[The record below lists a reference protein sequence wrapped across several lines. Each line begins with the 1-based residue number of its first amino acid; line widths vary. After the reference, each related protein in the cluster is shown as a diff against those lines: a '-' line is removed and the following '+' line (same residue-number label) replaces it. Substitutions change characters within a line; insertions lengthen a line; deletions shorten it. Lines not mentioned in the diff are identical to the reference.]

1 MNLFSSGG
9 TEQANQDAFARANP
23 LKADD
28 LKAGFFEGIP
38 GAAALG
44 AGAAVNNYARPMADA
59 AKGIDSM
66 FKTDMSGWL
75 AKEQEKTQQASRD
88 LTPNPATVGWLGQ
101 QVYGATN
108 MIGSVAIGTIA
119 TGNPITGAAVG
130 AAAMGNAAFNQAR
143 EDGLDFNTSVGM
155 GGITAGST
163 FIGAFLPVTA
173 TTGMATNLVGR
184 AMGAEVAGNAATA
197 AALYGVAGATA
208 TIATNLP
215 AKIAAAGAI
224 NTAAGIP
231 TRGATSALLEANGY
245 PEMAKQYE
253 AFSMSEMIS
262 DFAVG
267 SIFGLGIHGY
277 QKWQQANQNK
287 IPPAQMSDLDAVL
300 ALANGAHIEIKTSPG
315 IPTDPA
321 TREAHVAAINK
332 ALTDLAEGRPVDVGP
347 AVTDGNFMEDPTAV
361 QTRTEIVRVVEDHM
375 GPEWEGLQADL
386 AARGM
391 STDTNLYQVTRTP
404 ADQMSQVRP
413 TMEVNRIIERG
424 KAEGWDTERMITEL
438 ETLKGK
444 LEQRNEAQL
453 EARTGDRVRGEL
465 WVRERLLRAERNGEL
480 PPEAV
485 RLANWLIDQNPNLVA
500 DIGLSFKKSG
510 DVQGE
515 AGGYNPLARIVTL
528 IKGRANDETV
538 IHEILHHAERM
549 MPEGVQKAIQA
560 EWFKE
565 LRAVTQMATRT
576 QNQTLMKATD
586 DALRAAN
593 GDERAFRNLAEA
605 IANGE
610 VDERFYALANPSEF
624 WAVNGSRILRER
636 ASEGWVQQAKQ
647 WLAEFI
653 EKVKATFGLRSD
665 AAVIRGLN
673 DVLKSDGAF
682 LNDNLLADASVPRM
696 RDVGSNFKR
705 WFGASKV
712 VDEQGNPL
720 VVYHGTNSEIVQFD
734 KSLIG
739 SRDAGFFGEGF
750 YFTPEKDLAL
760 DYADSAVSDTGQGTA
775 NAISAF
781 VSLKKPFIWDMSDAA
796 SAQTRAG
803 LAELGIKRENVR
815 GNSASLSNSRE
826 RDTFNRAV
834 REAGFDGVIV
844 RDEDGIQE
852 VVAFNSEQIKSATDN
867 SGEYNPN
874 DPSILRQITRDSVE
888 RPGRD
893 TAQENLNGFEPD
905 LRVRVPMGKIELP
918 AKPLVLTG
926 TNKKNAARQ
935 IAGIDDALA
944 KFPDAD
950 TSPLEWSKMMAYA
963 MATDDVPV
971 PPYRFLKDINSD
983 GAFRSLSRLS
993 AGQIADAK
1001 HGFENAQA
1009 FRDAYVNKELDV
1021 ETTGKL
1027 FMWSFLSRGVSPY
1040 TQEGLFIDGFKGAGE
1055 WIKKAADGNLT
1066 EADFPAYE
1074 AWAKSVAPQ
1083 GSGQPGSGAT
1093 HNLNAFGKLFLFKMG
1108 QKDENGVSLLQKMH
1122 TLMEDPDVTGQQI
1135 RRWFIE
1141 NTEGV
1146 GIDNKVVSFTLLV
1159 AGFKDLMVLDRVQI
1173 RQLWDDGRFGDR
1185 NLYDGRKVD
1194 GKPVAGSALSE
1205 ITYGARGLLIY
1216 EAIERALEKRIVNLY
1231 TALGRPEDG
1240 SVGRYHWETWV
1251 ADSQQEASHG
1261 TLDAILMDAK
1271 GNTEM
1276 ISQVTAKEGEYGAYA
1291 YGARYG
1297 RDADGQ
1303 PYFMYG
1309 LNGGDEYRFTVG
1321 AFREFL
1327 DAVKLPK
1334 NGVVPTKFKVTEAG
1348 NAPWYERPE
1357 VNRQA
1362 LDELAQRYAGEPGA
1376 GEGAGAV
1383 PADGAGQAV
1392 PDSAGRGAAGTDP
1405 YSAETVIINNP
1416 ALTIIGAD
1424 GTMVSAGRALTA
1436 ADAEIATA
1444 KQESQG
1450 YDAAVACALR
1460 G

>member
-1 MNLFSSGG
+1 MNLFSVGG
-9 TEQANQDAFARANP
+9 TEQANQDSFARANP

-130 AAAMGNAAFNQAR
+130 AAAMGNSAFNQAR
-143 EDGLDFNTSVGM
+143 EDGLDFSTSVGM

-173 TTGMATNLVGR
+173 TTSMATGLLGK

-197 AALYGVAGATA
+197 AALYTAAGATA

-224 NTAAGIP
+224 NTATGIP

-245 PEMAKQYE
+245 FDMAKQYE

-277 QKWQQANQNK
+277 QKWEQANQNK

-300 ALANGAHIEIKTSPG
+300 ALTNAAHIEIKTAPG
-315 IPTDPA
+315 VPTDPA

-332 ALTDLAEGRPVDVGP
+332 ALTDLAEGRPVDVGQ
-347 AVTDGNFMEDPTAV
+347 AVTEGSFIEDPVAV

-375 GPEWEGLQADL
+375 GPEWQGLQDEL

-538 IHEILHHAERM
+538 VHEILHHAERM

-576 QNQTLMKATD
+576 QNATLMKATD

-593 GDERAFRNLAEA
+593 GDERAFRNLAEM
-605 IANGE
+605 ISNGE

-636 ASEGWVQQAKQ
+636 ASESWVQQAKQ
-647 WLAEFI
+647 WLLEFI
-653 EKVKATFGLRSD
+653 EKVKGTFGLRSD

-682 LNDNLLADASVPRM
+682 LNDNLLADAAVPRM
-696 RDVGSNFKR
+696 KQV
-705 WFGASKV
+705 
-712 VDEQGNPL
+712 
-720 VVYHGTNSEIVQFD
+720 
-734 KSLIG
+734 
-739 SRDAGFFGEGF
+739 
-750 YFTPEKDLAL
+750 
-760 DYADSAVSDTGQGTA
+760 
-775 NAISAF
+775 
-781 VSLKKPFIWDMSDAA
+781 
-796 SAQTRAG
+796 TR
-803 LAELGIKRENVR
+803 N
-815 GNSASLSNSRE
+815 
-826 RDTFNRAV
+826 
-834 REAGFDGVIV
+834 
-844 RDEDGIQE
+844 
-852 VVAFNSEQIKSATDN
+852 
-867 SGEYNPN
+867 
-874 DPSILRQITRDSVE
+874 SVE
-888 RPGRD
+888 QPGRD

-905 LRVRVPMGKIELP
+905 LRVRVLMGKIELP

-963 MATDDVPV
+963 MATNDVPV

-993 AGQIADAK
+993 PGQIADAK

-1122 TLMEDPDVTGQQI
+1122 TLMEDPEVTGQQI

-1231 TALGRPEDG
+1231 TSLGRPEDG

-1271 GNTEM
+1271 GDTAM

-1362 LDELAQRYAGEPGA
+1362 LDELAQRYAGEPGT

-1383 PADGAGQAV
+1383 PADGAGQAI
-1392 PDSAGRGAAGTDP
+1392 PDSAGRGATGPDP

-1424 GTMVSAGRALTA
+1424 GEMVSAGRALTA

>member
-1 MNLFSSGG
+1 MNLFSTGG
-9 TEQANQDAFARANP
+9 TELANQDSFARANP

-38 GAAALG
+38 TAAAMG
-44 AGAAVNNYARPMADA
+44 AGAAINNYARPMADA

-75 AKEQEKTQQASRD
+75 AKDQEKAQQASRD

-108 MIGSVAIGTIA
+108 MIGSVAIGSLV
-119 TGNPITGAAVG
+119 TGNPLTGTAVG

-143 EDGLDFNTSVGM
+143 EDGLDVKTSVGM

-163 FIGAFLPVTA
+163 FLGAFIPVTA
-173 TTGMATNLVGR
+173 TSSMATGLLGR

-197 AALYGVAGATA
+197 AALYTAAGVTA
-208 TIATNLP
+208 TIATNVP
-215 AKIAAAGAI
+215 AKIAAAGAL
-224 NTAAGIP
+224 NTAVGIP
-231 TRGATSALLEANGY
+231 TRGATSILLEANGY

-267 SIFGLGIHGY
+267 SIFGLGLHGY
-277 QKWQQANQNK
+277 QKWEQANQNK
-287 IPPAQMSDLDAVL
+287 IPPAQMSDLDA
-300 ALANGAHIEIKTSPG
+300 ALSLRNAAHTELGTAPG
-315 IPTDPA
+315 IPTDPE
-321 TREAHVAAINK
+321 TRQAHVDAINK
-332 ALTDLAEGRPVDVGP
+332 AIEDLSAGRPVDVGNT
-347 AVTDGNFMEDPTAV
+347 VTEGNFMEDPLAV

-391 STDTNLYQVTRTP
+391 PTDTNLYQITRTP
-404 ADQMSQVRP
+404 PEQMLQVRP

-510 DVQGE
+510 EVQGE

-549 MPEGVQKAIQA
+549 MPEAVQAGVRA

-576 QNQTLMKATD
+576 QNQTLMKAAD

-593 GDERAFRNLAEA
+593 GDERAFRNLAEM

-636 ASEGWVQQAKQ
+636 ANEGWVQQAKQ
-647 WLAEFI
+647 WLAEFV
-653 EKVKATFGLRSD
+653 EKIKGAFGLRSD
-665 AAVIRGLN
+665 AAVIRGL
-673 DVLKSDGAF
+673 DGVLKSDGAF
-682 LNDNLLADASVPRM
+682 VSASMLDDGNVPRM
-696 RDVGSNFKR
+696 RDIGSNFKR
-705 WFGASKV
+705 WFGKSKV
-712 VDEQGNPL
+712 VDAQGNPL
-720 VVYHGTNSEIVQFD
+720 VMYHGTDADFATFRAKDGMIFVTADPRFAEEYTTTTINSLDKTGGQPNIMAVYVKAENPFDFDNPEHIAALEQYEKDNRYTERSVSNYVRDIKRGDYEAIESRKVQAAIKAMGHD
-734 KSLIG
+734 
-739 SRDAGFFGEGF
+739 GF
-750 YFTPEKDLAL
+750 Y
-760 DYADSAVSDTGQGTA
+760 
-775 NAISAF
+775 
-781 VSLKKPFIWDMSDAA
+781 
-796 SAQTRAG
+796 
-803 LAELGIKRENVR
+803 
-815 GNSASLSNSRE
+815 
-826 RDTFNRAV
+826 V
-834 REAGFDGVIV
+834 REAGRQIKNLGVFDPA
-844 RDEDGIQE
+844 QL
-852 VVAFNSEQIKSATDN
+852 KSATGN
-867 SGEYNPN
+867 NGEFNPN
-874 DPSILRQITRDSVE
+874 DPNILRQITRDSVE
-888 RPGRD
+888 NPGRD
-893 TAQENLNGFEPD
+893 TAPENLNGFEPD

-935 IAGIDDALA
+935 LAGIDEALA

-963 MATDDVPV
+963 MATNDVPV

-1122 TLMEDPDVTGQQI
+1122 TLMEDPEITGQQI
-1135 RRWFIE
+1135 RRWFVE

-1309 LNGGDEYRFTVG
+1309 LNGGTEYRFTVG

-1362 LDELAQRYAGEPGA
+1362 LDELAQQYAGEPGA
-1376 GEGAGAV
+1376 REGAGAV
-1383 PADGAGQAV
+1383 PEDGAGQAV
-1392 PDSAGRGAAGTDP
+1392 PDGAGRGAAAADP

-1424 GTMVSAGRALTA
+1424 GNMVSAGRALTA

>member
-1 MNLFSSGG
+1 MNLFSTGG
-9 TEQANQDAFARANP
+9 TELANQDSFARANP

-38 GAAALG
+38 TAAAMG
-44 AGAAVNNYARPMADA
+44 AGAAINNYARPMADA

-75 AKEQEKTQQASRD
+75 TKKQEKTQQASRD

-108 MIGSVAIGTIA
+108 MIGSVAIGTLA
-119 TGNPITGAAVG
+119 TGNPITGTAVG

-143 EDGLDFNTSVGM
+143 EDGLDVKTSVGM

-163 FIGAFLPVTA
+163 FLGAFIPVTA
-173 TTGMATNLVGR
+173 TSSMATGLVGR

-197 AALYGVAGATA
+197 AALYTAAGVTA
-208 TIATNLP
+208 TIATNVP
-215 AKIAAAGAI
+215 AKIAAAGAL
-224 NTAAGIP
+224 NTAVGIP
-231 TRGATSALLEANGY
+231 TRGATSILLEANGY

-267 SIFGLGIHGY
+267 SIFGLGLHGY
-277 QKWQQANQNK
+277 QKWEQANQNK
-287 IPPAQMSDLDAVL
+287 IPPAQMSDLDA
-300 ALANGAHIEIKTSPG
+300 ALSLRNAAHTELGTAPG
-315 IPTDPA
+315 IPTDPE
-321 TREAHVAAINK
+321 TRQAHVDAINK
-332 ALTDLAEGRPVDVGP
+332 AIEDLSAGRPVDVGNT
-347 AVTDGNFMEDPTAV
+347 VTEGNFMEDPLAV

-391 STDTNLYQVTRTP
+391 STDTNLYQITRTP
-404 ADQMSQVRP
+404 PEQMLQVRP

-510 DVQGE
+510 EVQGE

-549 MPEGVQKAIQA
+549 MPEAVQAGVRA

-576 QNQTLMKATD
+576 QNQTLMKAAD

-593 GDERAFRNLAEA
+593 GDERAFRNLAEM

-636 ASEGWVQQAKQ
+636 ANEGWVQQAKQ
-647 WLAEFI
+647 WLAEFV
-653 EKVKATFGLRSD
+653 EKIKGAFGLRSD
-665 AAVIRGLN
+665 AAVIRGL
-673 DVLKSDGAF
+673 DGVLKSDGAF
-682 LNDNLLADASVPRM
+682 VSASMLDDGNVPR
-696 RDVGSNFKR
+696 
-705 WFGASKV
+705 
-712 VDEQGNPL
+712 
-720 VVYHGTNSEIVQFD
+720 
-734 KSLIG
+734 
-739 SRDAGFFGEGF
+739 
-750 YFTPEKDLAL
+750 
-760 DYADSAVSDTGQGTA
+760 
-775 NAISAF
+775 
-781 VSLKKPFIWDMSDAA
+781 
-796 SAQTRAG
+796 
-803 LAELGIKRENVR
+803 
-815 GNSASLSNSRE
+815 
-826 RDTFNRAV
+826 
-834 REAGFDGVIV
+834 
-844 RDEDGIQE
+844 
-852 VVAFNSEQIKSATDN
+852 
-867 SGEYNPN
+867 
-874 DPSILRQITRDSVE
+874 LRQITRDSVE
-888 RPGRD
+888 NPGRD
-893 TAQENLNGFEPD
+893 TAPENLNGFEPD

-935 IAGIDDALA
+935 LAGIDEALA

-963 MATDDVPV
+963 MATNDVPV

-1009 FRDAYVNKELDV
+1009 FRDAYINKELDV

-1122 TLMEDPDVTGQQI
+1122 TLMEDPEITGQQI
-1135 RRWFIE
+1135 RRWFVE

-1309 LNGGDEYRFTVG
+1309 LNGGTEYRFTVG

-1362 LDELAQRYAGEPGA
+1362 LDELAQQYAGEPGA
-1376 GEGAGAV
+1376 REGAGAV
-1383 PADGAGQAV
+1383 PEDGAGQAV
-1392 PDSAGRGAAGTDP
+1392 PDGAGRGAAAADP

-1424 GTMVSAGRALTA
+1424 GNMVSAGRALTA

>member
-1 MNLFSSGG
+1 M
-9 TEQANQDAFARANP
+9 
-23 LKADD
+23 
-28 LKAGFFEGIP
+28 
-38 GAAALG
+38 
-44 AGAAVNNYARPMADA
+44 
-59 AKGIDSM
+59 
-66 FKTDMSGWL
+66 
-75 AKEQEKTQQASRD
+75 
-88 LTPNPATVGWLGQ
+88 
-101 QVYGATN
+101 
-108 MIGSVAIGTIA
+108 
-119 TGNPITGAAVG
+119 
-130 AAAMGNAAFNQAR
+130 
-143 EDGLDFNTSVGM
+143 
-155 GGITAGST
+155 
-163 FIGAFLPVTA
+163 
-173 TTGMATNLVGR
+173 
-184 AMGAEVAGNAATA
+184 
-197 AALYGVAGATA
+197 
-208 TIATNLP
+208 
-215 AKIAAAGAI
+215 
-224 NTAAGIP
+224 
-231 TRGATSALLEANGY
+231 
-245 PEMAKQYE
+245 
-253 AFSMSEMIS
+253 
-262 DFAVG
+262 
-267 SIFGLGIHGY
+267 
-277 QKWQQANQNK
+277 
-287 IPPAQMSDLDAVL
+287 
-300 ALANGAHIEIKTSPG
+300 
-315 IPTDPA
+315 
-321 TREAHVAAINK
+321 
-332 ALTDLAEGRPVDVGP
+332 
-347 AVTDGNFMEDPTAV
+347 
-361 QTRTEIVRVVEDHM
+361 
-375 GPEWEGLQADL
+375 
-386 AARGM
+386 
-391 STDTNLYQVTRTP
+391 
-404 ADQMSQVRP
+404 
-413 TMEVNRIIERG
+413 
-424 KAEGWDTERMITEL
+424 
-438 ETLKGK
+438 
-444 LEQRNEAQL
+444 
-453 EARTGDRVRGEL
+453 
-465 WVRERLLRAERNGEL
+465 
-480 PPEAV
+480 
-485 RLANWLIDQNPNLVA
+485 
-500 DIGLSFKKSG
+500 
-510 DVQGE
+510 
-515 AGGYNPLARIVTL
+515 
-528 IKGRANDETV
+528 
-538 IHEILHHAERM
+538 
-549 MPEGVQKAIQA
+549 
-560 EWFKE
+560 
-565 LRAVTQMATRT
+565 
-576 QNQTLMKATD
+576 
-586 DALRAAN
+586 
-593 GDERAFRNLAEA
+593 
-605 IANGE
+605 
-610 VDERFYALANPSEF
+610 
-624 WAVNGSRILRER
+624 
-636 ASEGWVQQAKQ
+636 QQAKQ

-682 LNDNLLADASVPRM
+682 LNDNLLADAAVPRM
-696 RDVGSNFKR
+696 KQV
-705 WFGASKV
+705 
-712 VDEQGNPL
+712 
-720 VVYHGTNSEIVQFD
+720 
-734 KSLIG
+734 
-739 SRDAGFFGEGF
+739 
-750 YFTPEKDLAL
+750 
-760 DYADSAVSDTGQGTA
+760 
-775 NAISAF
+775 
-781 VSLKKPFIWDMSDAA
+781 
-796 SAQTRAG
+796 
-803 LAELGIKRENVR
+803 
-815 GNSASLSNSRE
+815 
-826 RDTFNRAV
+826 
-834 REAGFDGVIV
+834 
-844 RDEDGIQE
+844 
-852 VVAFNSEQIKSATDN
+852 
-867 SGEYNPN
+867 
-874 DPSILRQITRDSVE
+874 TRDSVE

-1040 TQEGLFIDGFKGAGE
+1040 TQEGLFIDGFQGAGE

-1122 TLMEDPDVTGQQI
+1122 TLMEDPEVTGQQI

-1231 TALGRPEDG
+1231 TSLGRPEDG

-1362 LDELAQRYAGEPGA
+1362 LDELAQRYAGEPST

-1392 PDSAGRGAAGTDP
+1392 PDSAGRGATGPDP

-1424 GTMVSAGRALTA
+1424 GEMVSAGRALTA

>member
-1 MNLFSSGG
+1 MNLFSTGG
-9 TEQANQDAFARANP
+9 TELANQDSFARANP

-28 LKAGFFEGIP
+28 LKAGFFEGVP
-38 GAAALG
+38 TAAAMG
-44 AGAAVNNYARPMADA
+44 AGAAINNYARPMADA

-130 AAAMGNAAFNQAR
+130 AAAMGNAAFNQGR
-143 EDGLDFNTSVGM
+143 EDGLDFKTSVGM

-163 FIGAFLPVTA
+163 FIGAFIPVTA
-173 TTGMATNLVGR
+173 TKEMATGLLGR
-184 AMGAEVAGNAATA
+184 AMGAQVAGRSMD
-197 AALYGVAGATA
+197 AALLYGAAGATA

-215 AKIAAAGAI
+215 AKIATAGAI
-224 NTAAGIP
+224 NTATGIP

-245 PEMAKQYE
+245 PDMAKQYE

-277 QKWQQANQNK
+277 QKWEQANQNK

-300 ALANGAHIEIKTSPG
+300 ALTNAAHIEIKTAPG
-315 IPTDPA
+315 VPTDPA

-332 ALTDLAEGRPVDVGP
+332 ALTDLAEGRPVDVGQ
-347 AVTDGNFMEDPTAV
+347 AVTEGNFIEDPVAV

-375 GPEWEGLQADL
+375 GPEWQGLQDEL

-391 STDTNLYQVTRTP
+391 PTDTNLYQVTRTP

-413 TMEVNRIIERG
+413 TMEVNRIIEKG

-465 WVRERLLRAERNGEL
+465 WVRERLTRAERTGEL

-515 AGGYNPLARIVTL
+515 AGGYNPLSRIVTL

-538 IHEILHHAERM
+538 VHEILHHAERM
-549 MPEGVQKAIQA
+549 MPESVQKAIQA

-576 QNQTLMKATD
+576 QNATLMKATD

-593 GDERAFRNLAEA
+593 GDERAFRNLAEM
-605 IANGE
+605 ISNGE

-636 ASEGWVQQAKQ
+636 ASESWVQQAKQ
-647 WLAEFI
+647 WLVEFI
-653 EKVKATFGLRSD
+653 EKVKGTFGLRSD

-673 DVLKSDGAF
+673 DVLKSEGAF
-682 LNDNLLADASVPRM
+682 LNDNLLADAAVPRM
-696 RDVGSNFKR
+696 KQV
-705 WFGASKV
+705 
-712 VDEQGNPL
+712 
-720 VVYHGTNSEIVQFD
+720 
-734 KSLIG
+734 
-739 SRDAGFFGEGF
+739 
-750 YFTPEKDLAL
+750 
-760 DYADSAVSDTGQGTA
+760 
-775 NAISAF
+775 
-781 VSLKKPFIWDMSDAA
+781 
-796 SAQTRAG
+796 
-803 LAELGIKRENVR
+803 
-815 GNSASLSNSRE
+815 
-826 RDTFNRAV
+826 
-834 REAGFDGVIV
+834 
-844 RDEDGIQE
+844 
-852 VVAFNSEQIKSATDN
+852 
-867 SGEYNPN
+867 
-874 DPSILRQITRDSVE
+874 TRDSVE
-888 RPGRD
+888 NPGRD

-983 GAFRSLSRLS
+983 GAFRGLSRLS
-993 AGQIADAK
+993 PGQIADAK

-1093 HNLNAFGKLFLFKMG
+1093 HNLNAFGKLFLLKMG

-1122 TLMEDPDVTGQQI
+1122 TLMEDPEVTGQQI

-1321 AFREFL
+1321 GFREFL

-1362 LDELAQRYAGEPGA
+1362 LDELAQRYADGEPRT

-1392 PDSAGRGAAGTDP
+1392 PDSAGRGAAGPDP

>member
-1 MNLFSSGG
+1 MNLFSVGG
-9 TEQANQDAFARANP
+9 TETANQDAFARANP

-38 GAAALG
+38 QAAALG
-44 AGAAVNNYARPMADA
+44 AGAAINNYARPMADA

-130 AAAMGNAAFNQAR
+130 AAAMGNAAFNQSR
-143 EDGLDFNTSVGM
+143 EDGLDFKTSVGM

-173 TTGMATNLVGR
+173 TKEMATGLLGR
-184 AMGAEVAGNAATA
+184 AMGAQVAGRSMD
-197 AALYGVAGATA
+197 AALLYGAAGATA

-224 NTAAGIP
+224 NTVQGIP

-245 PEMAKQYE
+245 TDMAKQYE

-277 QKWQQANQNK
+277 QKWEQANQNK
-287 IPPAQMSDLDAVL
+287 IPAAQMSDLDAVL
-300 ALANGAHIEIKTSPG
+300 ALTNAAHIEIKTAPG

-321 TREAHVAAINK
+321 TREAHVEAINK
-332 ALTDLAEGRPVDVGP
+332 ALTDLAEGRPVDVGSK
-347 AVTDGNFMEDPTAV
+347 VTEGNFIEDPVAV
-361 QTRTEIVRVVEDHM
+361 QTRQDIVRVVEDHM
-375 GPEWEGLQADL
+375 GPEWQGLQDEL
-386 AARGM
+386 ASRGLP
-391 STDTNLYQVTRTP
+391 TDTTLYQVTRTP
-404 ADQMSQVRP
+404 PEQMSQVRP

-444 LEQRNEAQL
+444 LDQRNEAQL

-465 WVRERLLRAERNGEL
+465 WVRERLTRAERTGEL

-485 RLANWLIDQNPNLVA
+485 RLANWLIDKSPNLVA

-538 IHEILHHAERM
+538 VHEILHHAERM
-549 MPEGVQKAIQA
+549 MPEAVQKAIQA

-624 WAVNGSRILRER
+624 WAVNGSKILRER
-636 ASEGWVQQAKQ
+636 ASESWVQQAKQ

-653 EKVKATFGLRSD
+653 EKVKGTFGLRSD
-665 AAVIRGLN
+665 AAVIRGLD
-673 DVLKSDGAF
+673 DVLNGTGRFA
-682 LNDNLLADASVPRM
+682 NDNLLADAAVPRM
-696 RDVGSNFKR
+696 RQVSNTDSVLVETDQFERLIITDRNNPGLKLTTDPDPEDGVHMSAYLEVFVPTEQVGGK
-705 WFGASKV
+705 
-712 VDEQGNPL
+712 
-720 VVYHGTNSEIVQFD
+720 
-734 KSLIG
+734 G
-739 SRDAGFFGEGF
+739 SATKLYLRALQ
-750 YFTPEKDLAL
+750 LAKNNGMGWMS
-760 DYADSAVSDTGQGTA
+760 DSA
-775 NAISAF
+775 
-781 VSLKKPFIWDMSDAA
+781 MSDA
-796 SAQTRAG
+796 TFRMYDR
-803 LAELGIKRENVR
+803 LIELGVPFEQQGRQYVISPTALE
-815 GNSASLSNSRE
+815 
-826 RDTFNRAV
+826 AV
-834 REAGFDGVIV
+834 DLDSIANTQARNDG
-844 RDEDGIQE
+844 
-852 VVAFNSEQIKSATDN
+852 
-867 SGEYNPN
+867 
-874 DPSILRQITRDSVE
+874 ILRQITRDSVE
-888 RPGRD
+888 NPGRD

-993 AGQIADAK
+993 PGQIADAK

-1040 TQEGLFIDGFKGAGE
+1040 TQEGLFIDGFKGAGD

-1231 TALGRPEDG
+1231 TSLGRPEDG

-1271 GNTEM
+1271 GDTAM

-1362 LDELAQRYAGEPGA
+1362 LDELAQRYAGEPGT

-1392 PDSAGRGAAGTDP
+1392 PDSAGRGAGAADP

-1424 GTMVSAGRALTA
+1424 GEMVSAGRALTA

>member
-1 MNLFSSGG
+1 MNLFSVGG
-9 TEQANQDAFARANP
+9 TEQANQDSFARANP

-59 AKGIDSM
+59 AKGIDGM

-130 AAAMGNAAFNQAR
+130 AAAMGNSAFNQAR

-173 TTGMATNLVGR
+173 TKEMATGLLGR
-184 AMGAEVAGNAATA
+184 AMGAQVAGNAATA

-208 TIATNLP
+208 TLATNLP
-215 AKIAAAGAI
+215 AKIATAGAI
-224 NTAAGIP
+224 NTATGIP

-245 PEMAKQYE
+245 PDMAKQYE

-277 QKWQQANQNK
+277 QKWEQANQNK

-300 ALANGAHIEIKTSPG
+300 ALTNAAHIEIKTAPG
-315 IPTDPA
+315 VPTDPA

-332 ALTDLAEGRPVDVGP
+332 ALTDLAEGRPVDVGQ
-347 AVTDGNFMEDPTAV
+347 AVTEGSFIEDPVAV

-375 GPEWEGLQADL
+375 GPEWQGLQDEL

-485 RLANWLIDQNPNLVA
+485 RLANWLIDKNPNLVA

-515 AGGYNPLARIVTL
+515 AGGYNPLRRIVTL

-538 IHEILHHAERM
+538 VHEILHHAERM
-549 MPEGVQKAIQA
+549 MPEAVQKAIQA

-576 QNQTLMKATD
+576 QNATLMKATD

-593 GDERAFRNLAEA
+593 GDERAFRNLAEM
-605 IANGE
+605 ISNGE

-636 ASEGWVQQAKQ
+636 ASESWVQQAKQ

-653 EKVKATFGLRSD
+653 EKVKGTFGLRSD

-673 DVLKSDGAF
+673 DVLKSDGVF
-682 LNDNLLADASVPRM
+682 LNDNLLADAAVPRM
-696 RDVGSNFKR
+696 KQV
-705 WFGASKV
+705 
-712 VDEQGNPL
+712 
-720 VVYHGTNSEIVQFD
+720 
-734 KSLIG
+734 
-739 SRDAGFFGEGF
+739 
-750 YFTPEKDLAL
+750 
-760 DYADSAVSDTGQGTA
+760 
-775 NAISAF
+775 
-781 VSLKKPFIWDMSDAA
+781 
-796 SAQTRAG
+796 
-803 LAELGIKRENVR
+803 
-815 GNSASLSNSRE
+815 
-826 RDTFNRAV
+826 
-834 REAGFDGVIV
+834 
-844 RDEDGIQE
+844 
-852 VVAFNSEQIKSATDN
+852 
-867 SGEYNPN
+867 
-874 DPSILRQITRDSVE
+874 TRDSVE
-888 RPGRD
+888 NPGRD

-993 AGQIADAK
+993 PGQIADAK

-1040 TQEGLFIDGFKGAGE
+1040 TQEGLFIDGFKGAGD

-1122 TLMEDPDVTGQQI
+1122 TLMEDPEVTGQQI

-1231 TALGRPEDG
+1231 TSLGRPEDG

-1271 GNTEM
+1271 GDTAM

-1309 LNGGDEYRFTVG
+1309 LKGGDEYRFTVG
-1321 AFREFL
+1321 GFREFL

-1348 NAPWYERPE
+1348 NAPWYERTE

-1362 LDELAQRYAGEPGA
+1362 LDELAQRYAGEPGT

-1392 PDSAGRGAAGTDP
+1392 PDSAGRGAAGPDP

-1424 GTMVSAGRALTA
+1424 GEMVSAGRALTA

>member
-1 MNLFSSGG
+1 MNLFSTGG
-9 TEQANQDAFARANP
+9 TELANQDSFARANP
-23 LKADD
+23 LKPDD

-38 GAAALG
+38 TAAAMG
-44 AGAAVNNYARPMADA
+44 AGAAINNYAAPMADA

-108 MIGSVAIGTIA
+108 MIGSVAIGTLA

-130 AAAMGNAAFNQAR
+130 AAAMGNAAFKQAR
-143 EDGLDFNTSVGM
+143 EDGLDFQTSVGM
-155 GGITAGST
+155 GAITGGST
-163 FIGAFLPVTA
+163 FLGAFIPVTA
-173 TTGMATNLVGR
+173 TTGMATGLLGK
-184 AMGAEVAGNAATA
+184 AMGAEVAGNAASA
-197 AALYGVAGATA
+197 AALYTAAGVTA
-208 TIATNLP
+208 TLATNVP
-215 AKIAAAGAI
+215 AKIATAGAL
-224 NTAAGIP
+224 NAAVGIP

-267 SIFGLGIHGY
+267 SIFGLGMHGY
-277 QKWQQANQNK
+277 QKWEQANQNK

-300 ALANGAHIEIKTSPG
+300 SLRNAAHTELGTAPG
-315 IPTDPA
+315 IPTDPE
-321 TREAHVAAINK
+321 TRQAHVDAINK
-332 ALTDLAEGRPVDVGP
+332 ALTDLAEGRPVDVGNT
-347 AVTDGNFMEDPTAV
+347 VTEGNFMEDPVAV
-361 QTRTEIVRVVEDHM
+361 QARTDIVRVVEDHM
-375 GPEWEGLQADL
+375 GPEWQGLQDEL

-391 STDTNLYQVTRTP
+391 STDTNLYQITRTP
-404 ADQMSQVRP
+404 PEQMSQVRP
-413 TMEVNRIIERG
+413 SAEVSRMLERG
-424 KAEGWDTERMITEL
+424 KTEGWTAEMFIKELDDLNFRMAMESAEKQNSKPT
-438 ETLKGK
+438 
-444 LEQRNEAQL
+444 
-453 EARTGDRVRGEL
+453 DRVRGEL
-465 WVRERLLRAERNGEL
+465 WVRERLLRAERKGEL

-485 RLANWLIDQNPNLVA
+485 SLANWLIDKNPSLVA
-500 DIGLSFKKSG
+500 DIGLSFQKSG
-510 DVQGE
+510 NVEGQ
-515 AGGYNPLARIVTL
+515 AGGYNPLSRIVTL

-538 IHEILHHAERM
+538 VHEILHHAERM
-549 MPEGVQKAIQA
+549 MPEAVQKAIQA

-576 QNQTLMKATD
+576 QNATLMKATD

-624 WAVNGSRILRER
+624 WAVNGSRILKER

-653 EKVKATFGLRSD
+653 EKVKGAFGLRSD
-665 AAVIRGLN
+665 AAVIRGLGG
-673 DVLKSDGAF
+673 VLNGDGRF
-682 LNDNLLADASVPRM
+682 LNDNMLADAAVPRM
-696 RDVGSNFKR
+696 
-705 WFGASKV
+705 
-712 VDEQGNPL
+712 
-720 VVYHGTNSEIVQFD
+720 
-734 KSLIG
+734 
-739 SRDAGFFGEGF
+739 
-750 YFTPEKDLAL
+750 
-760 DYADSAVSDTGQGTA
+760 
-775 NAISAF
+775 
-781 VSLKKPFIWDMSDAA
+781 
-796 SAQTRAG
+796 
-803 LAELGIKRENVR
+803 
-815 GNSASLSNSRE
+815 
-826 RDTFNRAV
+826 
-834 REAGFDGVIV
+834 
-844 RDEDGIQE
+844 
-852 VVAFNSEQIKSATDN
+852 
-867 SGEYNPN
+867 
-874 DPSILRQITRDSVE
+874 RQITRDSVE

-935 IAGIDDALA
+935 LAGIDEALA

-983 GAFRSLSRLS
+983 GAFRGLSRLS

-1009 FRDAYVNKELDV
+1009 FRDAYINKELDV

-1122 TLMEDPDVTGQQI
+1122 TLMEDPEITGQQI
-1135 RRWFIE
+1135 RRWFVE

-1309 LNGGDEYRFTVG
+1309 LNGGEEYRFTVG

-1376 GEGAGAV
+1376 REGEGAV
-1383 PADGAGQAV
+1383 PADGSGQAV
-1392 PDSAGRGAAGTDP
+1392 PDSAGRGAAAADP

-1424 GTMVSAGRALTA
+1424 GEMVSAGRALTA

>member
-1 MNLFSSGG
+1 MNLFSVGG
-9 TEQANQDAFARANP
+9 TEQANQDSFARANP

-38 GAAALG
+38 QAAALG

-130 AAAMGNAAFNQAR
+130 AAAMGNSAFNQAR
-143 EDGLDFNTSVGM
+143 EDGLDFKTSVGM

-173 TTGMATNLVGR
+173 TTSMATGLLGK

-197 AALYGVAGATA
+197 AALYTAAGATA

-224 NTAAGIP
+224 NTATGIP

-245 PEMAKQYE
+245 ADMAKQYE

-277 QKWQQANQNK
+277 QKWEQANQNK

-300 ALANGAHIEIKTSPG
+300 ALTNAAHIEIKTAPG

-321 TREAHVAAINK
+321 TREAHVEAINK
-332 ALTDLAEGRPVDVGP
+332 ALADLAEGRPVDVGSK
-347 AVTDGNFMEDPTAV
+347 VTEGNFIEDPVAV

-375 GPEWEGLQADL
+375 GPEWQGLQDEL

-391 STDTNLYQVTRTP
+391 PTDTNLYQVTRTP

-424 KAEGWDTERMITEL
+424 KTEGWDTERMLTEL

-465 WVRERLLRAERNGEL
+465 WVRERLTRAERTGEL

-485 RLANWLIDQNPNLVA
+485 RMANWLIDQNPNLVA

-515 AGGYNPLARIVTL
+515 AGGYNPLKRIVTL

-593 GDERAFRNLAEA
+593 GDERAFRNLAEM
-605 IANGE
+605 ISNGE

-653 EKVKATFGLRSD
+653 EKVKGAFGLRSD

-673 DVLKSDGAF
+673 DVLKSDGRFA
-682 LNDNLLADASVPRM
+682 NDNMLADAAVPRM
-696 RDVGSNFKR
+696 RQVAQRFDNATGL
-705 WFGASKV
+705 
-712 VDEQGNPL
+712 PL
-720 VVYHGTNSEIVQFD
+720 NSDGTVTVYHHT
-734 KSLIG
+734 
-739 SRDAGFFGEGF
+739 
-750 YFTPEKDLAL
+750 
-760 DYADSAVSDTGQGTA
+760 SA
-775 NAISAF
+775 
-781 VSLKKPFIWDMSDAA
+781 DAA
-796 SAQTRAG
+796 AKI
-803 LAELGIKRENVR
+803 AETGR
-815 GNSASLSNSRE
+815 
-826 RDTFNRAV
+826 
-834 REAGFDGVIV
+834 
-844 RDEDGIQE
+844 
-852 VVAFNSEQIKSATDN
+852 IKSAGEPDVYVTTRKETDTGYGDTAVPIRVKPERLILDDEFPDGRKDFRIETGKPG
-867 SGEYNPN
+867 GEINVDVGEAKSSN
-874 DPSILRQITRDSVE
+874 FLQVTRDSPE
-888 RPGRD
+888 NPGRD

-993 AGQIADAK
+993 PGQIADAK

-1040 TQEGLFIDGFKGAGE
+1040 TQEGLFIDGFQGAGE

-1122 TLMEDPDVTGQQI
+1122 TLMEDPEVTGQQI

-1231 TALGRPEDG
+1231 TSLGRPEDG

-1297 RDADGQ
+1297 RDAEGQ

-1348 NAPWYERPE
+1348 NAPWYERTE

-1362 LDELAQRYAGEPGA
+1362 LDELAQRYAGEPST

-1392 PDSAGRGAAGTDP
+1392 PDSAGRGATGPDP

-1424 GTMVSAGRALTA
+1424 GEMVSAGRALTA

>member
-1 MNLFSSGG
+1 MNLFSVGG
-9 TEQANQDAFARANP
+9 TEQANQDSFARANP
-23 LKADD
+23 LKPDD
-28 LKAGFFEGIP
+28 LKLPWYSLEGVP
-38 GAAALG
+38 TGAALG
-44 AGAAVNNYARPMADA
+44 TAAAINNLARPLADTVTPMLQPA
-59 AKGIDSM
+59 AKDFDTL
-66 FKTDMSGWL
+66 FKTDVSGFL
-75 AKEQEKTQQASRD
+75 AREQEKTHQAARD
-88 LTPNPATVGWLGQ
+88 LVPNPATVGWLGQ
-101 QVYGATN
+101 RVYEGTSMIGTVAGATVLS
-108 MIGSVAIGTIA
+108 G
-119 TGNPITGAAVG
+119 GNPLVG
-130 AAAMGNAAFNQAR
+130 MTAGSGAMGYAGFNQAR

-155 GGITAGST
+155 GSITAGST

-173 TTGMATNLVGR
+173 TTNMATGLLGK

-197 AALYGVAGATA
+197 AALYTAAGATA

-224 NTAAGIP
+224 NTATGIP

-245 PEMAKQYE
+245 ADMAKQYE

-277 QKWQQANQNK
+277 QKWEQANQNK
-287 IPPAQMSDLDAVL
+287 IPAAQMSDLDAVL
-300 ALANGAHIEIKTSPG
+300 ALTNAAHIEIKTSPG

-321 TREAHVAAINK
+321 TREAHVEAINK
-332 ALTDLAEGRPVDVGP
+332 ALADLAEGRPVDVGSK
-347 AVTDGNFMEDPTAV
+347 VTEGNFIEDPVAV

-375 GPEWEGLQADL
+375 GPEWQGLQADL

-391 STDTNLYQVTRTP
+391 PTDTNLYQVTRTP

-438 ETLKGK
+438 ETLKGR

-500 DIGLSFKKSG
+500 DIGLSFNKSG

-538 IHEILHHAERM
+538 VHEILHHAERM

-576 QNQTLMKATD
+576 QNATLMKATD

-593 GDERAFRNLAEA
+593 GDERAFRNLAEM
-605 IANGE
+605 ISNGE

-636 ASEGWVQQAKQ
+636 ASESWVQQAKQ
-647 WLAEFI
+647 WLAEFV

-673 DVLKSDGAF
+673 DVLKSDGRFA
-682 LNDNLLADASVPRM
+682 NDNLLADAAVPRM
-696 RDVGSNFKR
+696 RQVVARTLDDLRGKLEQIGVSTAIGEGRSGINI
-705 WFGASKV
+705 SKIV
-712 VDEQGNPL
+712 VDK
-720 VVYHGTNSEIVQFD
+720 D
-734 KSLIG
+734 
-739 SRDAGFFGEGF
+739 SRGEGIG
-750 YFTPEKDLAL
+750 TQAMRLIT
-760 DYADSAVSDTGQGTA
+760 DYADQTGQRITLSPSTDFGGT
-775 NAISAF
+775 SVGRLTAF
-781 VSLKKPFIWDMSDAA
+781 YK
-796 SAQTRAG
+796 RAG
-803 LAELGIKRENVR
+803 FVENKGR
-815 GNSASLSNSRE
+815 NKDFTTSEAMY
-826 RDTFNRAV
+826 RDPVPLEPRTGSFN
-834 REAGFDGVIV
+834 
-844 RDEDGIQE
+844 
-852 VVAFNSEQIKSATDN
+852 
-867 SGEYNPN
+867 
-874 DPSILRQITRDSVE
+874 QITRDSVE

-993 AGQIADAK
+993 PGQISDAK

-1040 TQEGLFIDGFKGAGE
+1040 TQEGLFIDGFQGAGE

-1122 TLMEDPDVTGQQI
+1122 TLMEDPEVTGQQI

-1173 RQLWDDGRFGDR
+1173 RRLWDDGRFGDR

-1194 GKPVAGSALSE
+1194 GKPVSGSALSE

-1231 TALGRPEDG
+1231 TSLGRPEDG

-1271 GNTEM
+1271 GDTAM

-1362 LDELAQRYAGEPGA
+1362 LDELAQRYAGEPGT

-1392 PDSAGRGAAGTDP
+1392 PDSAGRGAAGPDP

-1424 GTMVSAGRALTA
+1424 GEMVSAGRALTA